1 MKEPTYLM
9 EKQFPLDIPLWDSVV
24 VFSVSVEIVP
34 VLSFPSEN
42 LTLKQFIKWHINAA
56 VTTKTTIILIIPPIN
71 DRCCLRYAYLVC
83 LVDIRA
89 IDQRSKVQLSF
100 LLVRHFHV
108 VSASFETRMGTD
120 LTFSSRRSPVVCL
133 HGCVASS
140 QPLASSIG
148 LGKWVECR
156 GELKRKDSQKLL
168 YSYFEV
174 WAQRIWLR
182 DAKFTNMFVTQ
193 KTKNKGW
200 Q

>member
-1 MKEPTYLM
+1 M

-89 IDQRSKVQLSF
+89 IDQRSKVQFSF

-108 VSASFETRMGTD
+108 VSASVADIWNQNGNRLDFFLSSVPCCVFTRLRG
-120 LTFSSRRSPVVCL
+120 LQPTFSFQYRT
-133 HGCVASS
+133 G
-140 QPLASSIG
+140 
-148 LGKWVECR
+148 
-156 GELKRKDSQKLL
+156 
-168 YSYFEV
+168 
-174 WAQRIWLR
+174 
-182 DAKFTNMFVTQ
+182 
-193 KTKNKGW
+193 
-200 Q
+200 